1 MKVQVRNLTRNEGV
15 MLSTLFGCGGMRH
28 GNHHLYDELD
38 ADADAD
44 GKPGGKEEGGLRDED
59 FD

>member
-1 MKVQVRNLTRNEGV
+1 MALNEGV

-28 GNHHLYDELD
+28 GSHHLYDDLD
-38 ADADAD
+38 AAKNDPNNS
-44 GKPGGKEEGGLRDED
+44 KEGGPQEETIRDED

>member
-1 MKVQVRNLTRNEGV
+1 

-28 GNHHLYDELD
+28 GNHHLDDDLN
-38 ADADAD
+38 D
-44 GKPGGKEEGGLRDED
+44 GIGARGQAPKKNNNDDDVRDED

>member
-1 MKVQVRNLTRNEGV
+1 

-28 GNHHLYDELD
+28 GSHHLYDDIDKPPGQGQAPTTNVVDDD
-38 ADADAD
+38 A
-44 GKPGGKEEGGLRDED
+44 RDED